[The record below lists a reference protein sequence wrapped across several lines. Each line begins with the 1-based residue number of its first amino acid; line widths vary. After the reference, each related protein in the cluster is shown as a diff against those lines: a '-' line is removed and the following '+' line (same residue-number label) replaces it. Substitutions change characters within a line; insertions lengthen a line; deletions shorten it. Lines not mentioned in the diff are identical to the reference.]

1 MPTIDAIT
9 SALITGN
16 EANAILEQ
24 VDPDL
29 DAPKSAQKLYKNA
42 AKTVGAA
49 IVLLSNNVNQVKPQ
63 VGE

>member
-29 DAPKSAQKLYKNA
+29 TSLKDAQKLYKKA
-42 AKTVGAA
+42 AKTIGAA
-49 IVLLSNNVNQVKPQ
+49 IVLLAENCNKVKP
-63 VGE
+63 EA

>member
-29 DAPKSAQKLYKNA
+29 DALKGA
-42 AKTVGAA
+42 AKIVGAA